1 MSQGP
6 ALHGTVDLILAGNGP
21 GELAG
26 WIRPVADAARRA
38 GPPGLRVTLVLSPTQ
53 FAGGREPA
61 VARSWGLFDRILE
74 PAEAVRVALGL
85 KPLDIVPQATVVH
98 LGGDLWFSARL
109 ARRLHAPACALVET
123 PLVARRHAAFEIICA
138 TSEDLARRLVGLG
151 VPAGK
156 VVVTGDPRADALA
169 GVLRTPSPPRGEG
182 EDGGR
187 REQSAAAHGGEGAE
201 DADGGARGREATS
214 ATEERLP
221 ARVEEHHPTDAD
233 RGDGPE
239 EVSILPGSRDRFARE
254 LVPYFLR
261 AADALAGLRPGVTV
275 QVVASPFLSPALAAA
290 LQRRVREGWPHLPV
304 RWVTGEPWQS
314 LRRTDLVLTIPG
326 TNTMELALLGVPFAV
341 VVPLDLVDRAPAE
354 GLLEWVGRLPGV
366 GRLVKRAAAAWYF
379 RRPRLVAL
387 PNIRAGR
394 AVVPEWVGRFS
405 PTDLAR
411 RVADLLADR
420 DRRAAITADLRRLY
434 PAEAG
439 AADRVAACALA
450 LAAGPARRP

>member
-1 MSQGP
+1 MPHGS
-6 ALHGTVDLILAGNGP
+6 ALPDIVDLILAGNGP

-109 ARRLHAPACALVET
+109 ARRLRVPACALVET
-123 PLVARRHAAFEIICA
+123 PLVARRHAAFETICA

-156 VVVTGDPRADALA
+156 VVVTGDPRADALT
-169 GVLRTPSPPRGEG
+169 GVLHTPSPSPSPRRGEG
-182 EDGGR
+182 SQDRRGEGSQKAKGGGDDTLRDGWTT
-187 REQSAAAHGGEGAE
+187 QMADAAHAE
-201 DADGGARGREATS
+201 AGRAGDFGH
-214 ATEERLP
+214 ERESE
-221 ARVEEHHPTDAD
+221 V
-233 RGDGPE
+233 
-239 EVSILPGSRDRFARE
+239 VSILPGSRDRFARE
-254 LVPYFLR
+254 LVPFFLR
-261 AADALAGLRPGVTV
+261 AADALAGLRPGVTF
-275 QVVASPFLSPALAAA
+275 QVVASPFLSPALVAS

-304 RWVTGEPWQS
+304 RWVAGEPWQS
-314 LRRTDLVLTIPG
+314 LRHSDLVLTIPG

-341 VVPLDLVDRAPAE
+341 IVPLDLIDRAPAE
-354 GLLEWVGRLPGV
+354 GLLEWASRLPGV
-366 GRLVKRAAAAWYF
+366 GRLFKRAAAAWYF

-387 PNIRAGR
+387 PNIRAVR

-405 PTDLAR
+405 PADLAR

-439 AADRVAACALA
+439 AADRVAACALS
-450 LAAGPARRP
+450 LAAGSERRP